1 MKNNEEQ
8 ELLNT
13 LKNSLIYRMSLGSK
27 ELYHSNVW
35 AWLIEKDPAFLGMF
49 GFGEDVIKRVQRV
62 GREEGNRDLSVY
74 LTSDEQGQEPI
85 IIIENKLKSI
95 PNKDQLRGYQN
106 EVGDRF
112 FAGVLTGICRPTIAD
127 ADDKIRVQGD
137 QGEKAWDFIDYKTIA
152 ERIKEI
158 ALTSKL
164 DERGLATVNEYCG
177 DIAAMDALVKQKV
190 GETLDPFWG
199 DENGDWNDLGLM
211 DLVNKVRASGF
222 IQYFKERWEK
232 TGTPMPSKVEQG
244 FNNKKNTLGFFY
256 CVSGQPT
263 IGIQIEGNQF
273 RRVVYT
279 DRQGQKAKG
288 LFEEFAGSWFDGKYA
303 GGKKKEKR
311 YLNWP
316 NWPKAEK
323 METKLTRSYGKYGE
337 NFVYQYAWLQAGQM
351 SYESLYRFLEENL
364 KIAKELSEN
373 LAKPGKE

>member
-1 MKNNEEQ
+1 MKNYEEQ
-8 ELLNT
+8 ELLNI

-49 GFGEDVIKRVQRV
+49 GFGDDVIKRVKRV

-112 FAGVLTGICRPTIAD
+112 LAGVLTGICRPTIAD
-127 ADDKIRVQGD
+127 ENDKVFVQGNE
-137 QGEKAWDFIDYKTIA
+137 GERVWDFVDYKTIA

-164 DERGLATVNEYCG
+164 DERGLATVNEYCD
-177 DIAAMDALVKQKV
+177 DIAAIDVLVKQNV
-190 GETLDPFWG
+190 GETLDPFRG
-199 DENGDWNDLGLM
+199 DDSGDWDDLGLM

-222 IQYFKERWEK
+222 IQYFQEQWEK
-232 TGTPMPSKVEQG
+232 TGISTPNKVEQG

-256 CVSGQPT
+256 CVPDQPT

-273 RRVVYT
+273 RRVVYIEKAG
-279 DRQGQKAKG
+279 QGAENLYK
-288 LFEEFAGSWFDGKYA
+288 EFVGSWFDGKYA

-316 NWPKAEK
+316 DWPKAEK

-337 NFVYQYAWLQAGQM
+337 NFVYQYAWLQAEQM
-351 SYESLYRFLEENL
+351 SYESLFRLLTENL

-373 LAKPGKE
+373 LAKSGKE

>member
-8 ELLNT
+8 NLLNT

-49 GFGEDVIKRVQRV
+49 GFGDDVIKRVKRV

-74 LTSDEQGQEPI
+74 LTPDDSNQEPV

-95 PNKDQLRGYQN
+95 PNKVQLQGYQN

-112 FAGVLTGICRPTIAD
+112 FAGALTGICEPTIAD
-127 ADDKIRVQGD
+127 EDDKVRVQGNK
-137 QGEKAWDFIDYKTIA
+137 GEKAWDFVDYKTIA

-158 ALTSKL
+158 APNSKL
-164 DERGLATVNEYCG
+164 DERDLATVNEYCD

-190 GETLDPFWG
+190 GETLNPFW
-199 DENGDWNDLGLM
+199 DDRSGDWDDLGLM

-256 CVSGQPT
+256 CVPDQPT
-263 IGIQIEGNQF
+263 IGIQIEGDQF
-273 RRVVYT
+273 RRVVYIEKAG
-279 DRQGQKAKG
+279 QGAENLYK
-288 LFEEFAGSWFDGKYA
+288 EFVGSWFDGEYA

-316 NWPKAEK
+316 RAKK
-323 METKLTRSYGKYGE
+323 MKTKLTRRYGKYGE

-351 SYESLYRFLEENL
+351 SYESLFRLLSENL